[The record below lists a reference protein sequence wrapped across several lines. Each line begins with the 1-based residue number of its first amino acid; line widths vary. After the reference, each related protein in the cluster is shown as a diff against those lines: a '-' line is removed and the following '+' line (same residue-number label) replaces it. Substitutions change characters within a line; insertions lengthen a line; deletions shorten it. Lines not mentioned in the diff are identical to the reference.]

1 MPYVTTPSVRLFY
14 VRRPSRQPESPSVLF
29 IHGAGGNALLWGR
42 VLNRL
47 PSADCIALD
56 LPGHGRSSGPACSSI
71 QAHSAA
77 VLGLATALGLHDL
90 VVVGHSMGGAVALQV
105 ALSEPSRV
113 RALVLLSTSA
123 RLFVAPALL
132 EQLAADP
139 AQAREWIVE
148 AGYGPETP
156 AQTRLVGARQLA
168 QVPPEVLHGDFMA
181 CSNVDYRNR
190 LVEVRCPAL
199 VLCGSEDRLTP
210 PRYVRALQE
219 GLPAARFELIPRTG
233 HMLPLECP
241 EAVAE
246 AIARF
251 LDSPVCSI
259 RRGPPA

>member
-1 MPYVTTPSVRLFY
+1 MPYVTTPSERLFY
-14 VRRPSRQPESPSVLF
+14 VRRSSRQAGSPSVLF

-47 PSADCIALD
+47 PSADSIALD
-56 LPGHGRSSGPACSSI
+56 LPAHGRSSGPARRSI
-71 QAHSAA
+71 EAHSAA
-77 VLGLATALGLHDL
+77 VLELAGALGLDDP
-90 VVVGHSMGGAVALQV
+90 VVAGHSMGGAVALHI
-105 ALSEPSRV
+105 ALSEPARV
-113 RALVLLSTSA
+113 RALILMSTSA

-132 EQLAADP
+132 EQLVVDP

-148 AGYGPETP
+148 TGYGPETP
-156 AQTRLVGARQLA
+156 AQARLLGARQLA
-168 QVPPEVLHGDFMA
+168 QVPPEVLHGDFLA
-181 CSNVDYRNR
+181 CSNVDYRHR
-190 LVEVRCPAL
+190 LAEVRCPTL

-219 GLPAARFELIPRTG
+219 GLPAARFELIPQAG

-241 EAVAE
+241 ELVAE

-251 LDSPVCSI
+251 LDSLPCLV

>member
-1 MPYVTTPSVRLFY
+1 MPYVTTPSARLFY

-42 VLNRL
+42 VMNRL

-56 LPGHGRSSGPACSSI
+56 LPGHDRSSGPARSSI
-71 QAHSAA
+71 EAYSAAVIEFAA
-77 VLGLATALGLHDL
+77 VLGLHGL
-90 VVVGHSMGGAVALQV
+90 VVAGHSMGGAVALQI

-132 EQLAADP
+132 EQLVIDP
-139 AQAREWIVE
+139 AQARKWIVE
-148 AGYGPETP
+148 TGYGPETP
-156 AQTRLVGARQLA
+156 PQTRLLGARQLA
-168 QVPPEVLHGDFMA
+168 QVPPEVLHGDFSA
-181 CSNVDYRNR
+181 CSNVDYRHR
-190 LVEVRCPAL
+190 LGEVHCPAL

-219 GLPAARFELIPRTG
+219 GLPAARFELIPQAG

-241 EAVAE
+241 ELVAE

-251 LDSPVCSI
+251 LDSPLCSI
-259 RRGPPA
+259 RPGPPA